1 MPDIIISIA
10 VAIILVSIAIS
21 AVRFFKGPGTVDRVV
36 AFDVT
41 GFIAISLIVIFAHM
55 AQRII
60 YLDVALVYGLLAFLG
75 VIVVARYIERGL

>member
-1 MPDIIISIA
+1 MPDIIISISI
-10 VAIILVSIAIS
+10 VIILLSLALS
-21 AVRFFKGPGTVDRVV
+21 AAAFLKGPGIVSRVV

-41 GFIAISLIVIFAHM
+41 GFIAISLILIISSIAGRV
-55 AQRII
+55 I

>member
-1 MPDIIISIA
+1 MPEIIISISVVIILLSLLLSA
-10 VAIILVSIAIS
+10 VAFL
-21 AVRFFKGPGTVDRVV
+21 KGPGVVSRVV

-41 GFIAISLIVIFAHM
+41 GFIAISLILIISSVAG
-55 AQRII
+55 RVI